1 TSSAVKRRKLT
12 WCVHTTGIPSCQ
24 RRFYRGQ
31 LHGVQ
36 GHETNLCSL
45 FAPFYANYKRQNQI
59 CCSDSAGSR
68 EEEAS
73 SSLTKGGQRRPADSL
88 NQRSASLWEMR
99 KRKRGSTFLQNP
111 PSHSYNP
118 DGIGE
123 MVRQQGQR

>member
-1 TSSAVKRRKLT
+1 MQNAAKSIKREKFVQTSWRSGTRNKPLQSLCTLLCKLQKAE
-12 WCVHTTGIPSCQ
+12 PN
-24 RRFYRGQ
+24 
-31 LHGVQ
+31 Q
-36 GHETNLCSL
+36 GG
-45 FAPFYANYKRQNQI
+45 
-59 CCSDSAGSR
+59 CSDSAGSR

-118 DGIGE
+118 DEIGE